1 LLDDEIGGPEDG
13 PAVTGSIRA
22 RTVDREGCL
31 NRAEPSHRGGSGPLR
46 NMTTKK
52 IVGIVLGLAGFL
64 MPWFFDIPGLNFA
77 GEVTLG
83 IFLMAACFWV
93 LEPVPIYTTSLL
105 VIFLEVLLLSAEGP
119 LYLMSRPATLQPTPA
134 TVLKDDRWVLID
146 RAGTAPQPLEVEI
159 LERQAAQVRV
169 RHANLSTNDLVW
181 TTPDHWQASYK
192 PTAYRSFFAALAD
205 PIIILF
211 LGGCLLAD
219 ASVKYR
225 LDRAMTRL
233 FLKPVGERPAMI
245 VLGLL
250 LATAV
255 LSAFMSNTA
264 TTAMMMTVILPILA
278 RLPDNDPARI
288 AVVLAIPIGANIGGM
303 ATPIGTPPN
312 AIALAALLKAGI
324 HIPFGTWVMMALPL
338 VLITLVICWV
348 VLIRLFPARAAVVK
362 LDLEGRF
369 ERSPKAL
376 ALYAVFGVTA
386 LLWFTEQQHGISS
399 NIVAFLPVVAL
410 PMLGVIGK
418 KEIHDLPWDVFW
430 LMGGGIS
437 LGTAIKD
444 TGLATWMVGSVN
456 WGSLAAFAI
465 LAGLALFSFL
475 MANFLSHTVTV
486 TLLAPIAI
494 SLGASGQAGAGFN
507 LAAVLVTI
515 AIASSYGM
523 TLPISTPPN
532 AIAMGTGV
540 LETRHMVKAGGIIG
554 VVGMVLVLL
563 FARYYWPLFIP

>member
-1 LLDDEIGGPEDG
+1 
-13 PAVTGSIRA
+13 
-22 RTVDREGCL
+22 
-31 NRAEPSHRGGSGPLR
+31 
-46 NMTTKK
+46 MTKK
-52 IVGIVLGLAGFL
+52 QMLGLVLGLVGFVV
-64 MPWFFDIPGLNFA
+64 PWLVELPGLSFT
-77 GEVTLG
+77 GQVTLG

-119 LYLMSRPATLQPTPA
+119 LYTLSRPPAVAPIAATPA
-134 TVLKDDRWVLID
+134 PGLWLPATTLKSDRIILVE
-146 RAGTAPQPLEVEI
+146 RAGTTPQPLEIELLEQRADEI
-159 LERQAAQVRV
+159 RV
-169 RHANLSTNDLVW
+169 QHANLSTNELVW
-181 TTPDHWQASYK
+181 TRPNHWQA
-192 PTAYRSFFAALAD
+192 TYRPSPYRNFFGALAD

-225 LDRAMTRL
+225 LDRALTRL

-278 RLPDNDPARI
+278 RMPEGDPARI
-288 AVVLAIPIGANIGGM
+288 AVVLAIPVGANVGGI

-312 AIALAALLKAGI
+312 AIALAALQKAGI
-324 HIPFGTWVMMALPL
+324 HIPFGTWVLMALPL
-338 VLITLVICWV
+338 VIITLVLCWGL
-348 VLIRLFPARAAVVK
+348 LIRLFPARSQAVK

-369 ERSPKAL
+369 DRSPKAL
-376 ALYAVFGVTA
+376 ALYGVFGLTA

-410 PMLGVIGK
+410 PMLGVVGK
-418 KEIHDLPWDVFW
+418 KEIRGLPWDVFW

-437 LGTAIKD
+437 LGTAIRD
-444 TGLATWMVGSVN
+444 TGLAQWMVGSVN
-456 WGSLAAFAI
+456 WATLGTFAI
-465 LAGLALFSFL
+465 LMGLAFFSYF

-494 SLGASGQAGAGFN
+494 TLGASGQAGAGYS
-507 LAAVLVTI
+507 LATVLVTI
-515 AIASSYGM
+515 AVASSYGM

-532 AIAMGTGV
+532 AIAMGSGA
-540 LETRHMVKAGGIIG
+540 LETRHLAQAGGIIG
-554 VVGMVLVLL
+554 VLGMILVLL
-563 FARYYWPLFIP
+563 FARYYWPWFVH

>member
-1 LLDDEIGGPEDG
+1 
-13 PAVTGSIRA
+13 
-22 RTVDREGCL
+22 
-31 NRAEPSHRGGSGPLR
+31 
-46 NMTTKK
+46 MTTKK
-52 IVGIVLGLAGFL
+52 VVGIALGLVGFL
-64 MPWFFDIPGLNFA
+64 VPWFVDIPGLNFA

-83 IFLMAACFWV
+83 IFLLAACFWV

-119 LYLMSRPATLQPTPA
+119 LYSMSRPPTVQPTTAIDAPGVLLPA
-134 TVLKDDRWVLID
+134 AALKEDRFVLID
-146 RAGTAPQPLEVEI
+146 RAGSVPQQLEVEI
-159 LERQAAQVRV
+159 LDRSADQLRV
-169 RHANLSTNDLVW
+169 RHANLSTNELVW
-181 TTPDHWQASYK
+181 TAPDHWQASYK

-233 FLKPVGERPAMI
+233 FLKPVGERPSMI

-278 RLPDNDPARI
+278 RMPETDPARI
-288 AVVLAIPIGANIGGM
+288 AVVLAIPIGANVGGM

-312 AIALAALLKAGI
+312 AIALAALQKAGI
-324 HIPFGTWVMMALPL
+324 QIPFGTWVMMALPL
-338 VLITLVICWV
+338 VLITLVLCWLL
-348 VLIRLFPARAAVVK
+348 LIRLFPAKATVVK
-362 LDLEGRF
+362 LDLEGQF

-376 ALYAVFGVTA
+376 TLYAVFGLTA
-386 LLWFTEQQHGISS
+386 VLWFTEQQHGISS

-418 KEIHDLPWDVFW
+418 KEIHGLPWDVFW

-437 LGTAIKD
+437 LGTAIRD
-444 TGLATWMVGSVN
+444 TGLAAWMVGSVD
-456 WGSLAAFAI
+456 WGTMAAFAI
-465 LAGLALFSFL
+465 LAGLAYFSYL
-475 MANFLSHTVTV
+475 LANFLSHTVTV

-494 SLGASGQAGAGFN
+494 SLGASGQAGPEFN

-515 AIASSYGM
+515 AVASSYGM
-523 TLPISTPPN
+523 ALPISTPPN
-532 AIAMGTGV
+532 AIAMGSGI
-540 LETRHMVKAGGIIG
+540 LETRHLVRAGGIIG
-554 VVGMVLVLL
+554 VGGMLLVLL
-563 FARYYWPLFIP
+563 FARYYWPLFID

>member
-1 LLDDEIGGPEDG
+1 
-13 PAVTGSIRA
+13 
-22 RTVDREGCL
+22 
-31 NRAEPSHRGGSGPLR
+31 
-46 NMTTKK
+46 
-52 IVGIVLGLAGFL
+52 
-64 MPWFFDIPGLNFA
+64 
-77 GEVTLG
+77 
-83 IFLMAACFWV
+83 
-93 LEPVPIYTTSLL
+93 
-105 VIFLEVLLLSAEGP
+105 
-119 LYLMSRPATLQPTPA
+119 
-134 TVLKDDRWVLID
+134 
-146 RAGTAPQPLEVEI
+146 
-159 LERQAAQVRV
+159 
-169 RHANLSTNDLVW
+169 
-181 TTPDHWQASYK
+181 
-192 PTAYRSFFAALAD
+192 
-205 PIIILF
+205 
-211 LGGCLLAD
+211 
-219 ASVKYR
+219 
-225 LDRAMTRL
+225 
-233 FLKPVGERPAMI
+233 MI

-278 RLPDNDPARI
+278 RMPDTDPARI

-312 AIALAALLKAGI
+312 AIALAALQKAGI

-348 VLIRLFPARAAVVK
+348 VLIRLFPARATVVK
-362 LDLEGRF
+362 LDLEGQF

-376 ALYAVFGVTA
+376 ALYAIFGVTA

-418 KEIHDLPWDVFW
+418 KEIHALPWDVFW

-456 WGSLAAFAI
+456 WGSMATFAI
-465 LAGLALFSFL
+465 LAGLAFFAFIL
-475 MANFLSHTVTV
+475 ANFLSHTVTV

-494 SLGASGQAGAGFN
+494 SLGASGQAGPGFN

-515 AIASSYGM
+515 AVASSYGM

-532 AIAMGTGV
+532 AIAMGSGI

-554 VVGMVLVLL
+554 VVGMVLVLI
-563 FARYYWPLFIP
+563 FARYYWPLFIH